1 MAKVYFCSEC
11 IKAGLDLK
19 YVNKYPSDYKIVVMC
34 NHYWSLFIKP
44 KIDKMTKEKVKN
56 PV

>member
-19 YVNKYPSDYKIVVMC
+19 YINKYPSDYKIVVMC
-34 NHYWSLFIKP
+34 NHYWCLFIKP
-44 KIDKMTKEKVKN
+44 KIDKMTKEKEKK
-56 PV
+56 